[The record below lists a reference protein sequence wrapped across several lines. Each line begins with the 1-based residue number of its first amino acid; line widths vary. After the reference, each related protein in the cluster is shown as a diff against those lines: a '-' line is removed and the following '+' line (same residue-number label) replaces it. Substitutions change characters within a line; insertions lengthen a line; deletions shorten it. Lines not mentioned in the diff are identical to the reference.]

1 MRGEN
6 QPDSRC
12 LAASLK
18 VTALFT
24 EFILSDSEGFTF
36 LRVFTSNAR
45 EADYM
50 ASHFAFCN
58 YRNVP
63 LWHVPVCQVCWEK
76 QPRTKVH
83 RDVNK
88 LLTKGNHQQKHP
100 LCFPIIF
107 SVLQSLQTGL
117 AHFLSGFPKQ
127 KYTYMHSIPCP
138 WEAWEQGCPSAARCT
153 QAAVCVEHRAAAD
166 PGLSAAHCAQTQPSS
181 CSLESKMCLFSLPCT
196 SPVGKRGN
204 APAPGHGV
212 GLACCWH
219 VRGALTSAHLPTA
232 EEFSGFTGDKQVLHF
247 RPLPPD
253 QDLTQPGSWCQQKP
267 RQSTLSFLFQIIS

>member
-36 LRVFTSNAR
+36 LRVFTCNAR

-63 LWHVPVCQVCWEK
+63 LWHAPVCQVCWEK

-117 AHFLSGFPKQ
+117 AHFLSGFSKQ
-127 KYTYMHSIPCP
+127 KYTYVHSIPCP
-138 WEAWEQGCPSAARCT
+138 WDAWEQGCPSAAGCT
-153 QAAVCVEHRAAAD
+153 QAAVCAAPCWAQSRSRPRA
-166 PGLSAAHCAQTQPSS
+166 LC
-181 CSLESKMCLFSLPCT
+181 
-196 SPVGKRGN
+196 
-204 APAPGHGV
+204 
-212 GLACCWH
+212 
-219 VRGALTSAHLPTA
+219 
-232 EEFSGFTGDKQVLHF
+232 
-247 RPLPPD
+247 
-253 QDLTQPGSWCQQKP
+253 
-267 RQSTLSFLFQIIS
+267 STLCTNPAKFLQSRKQNVFVFLALHKPSG